1 MKKAFV
7 LPALLMVTFLCL
19 PANPIP
25 QTVSQL
31 GFVVKTAIPAV
42 ETIAIVF
49 NQSNQAQVE
58 GEAKAATLVTKKKI
72 LIYGVT
78 TKADIAKHI
87 SSISGLGGNV
97 VAVVYSDNAV
107 LNADSVKFI
116 TQKLGVKKIPVVSTR
131 AADTLEGALLGIV
144 KTPDKL
150 EKHLNKKVMPIFG
163 ITLAPEFLAD
173 CIVDIE

>member
-1 MKKAFV
+1 MKKTIV
-7 LPALLMVTFLCL
+7 LPALLMVTSLCL
-19 PANPIP
+19 SANPIP

-42 ETIAIVF
+42 ETIAIIF

-58 GEAKAATLVTKKKI
+58 NEAKSATLVTKKKI

-87 SSISGLGGNV
+87 SSISGLGNNV
-97 VAVVYSDNAV
+97 VTVIYSDNAI
-107 LNADSVKFI
+107 LSADSVKFI

-131 AADTLEGALLGIV
+131 ATDTLEGALLGVV

-163 ITLAPEFLAD
+163 ITMAPEFLAD